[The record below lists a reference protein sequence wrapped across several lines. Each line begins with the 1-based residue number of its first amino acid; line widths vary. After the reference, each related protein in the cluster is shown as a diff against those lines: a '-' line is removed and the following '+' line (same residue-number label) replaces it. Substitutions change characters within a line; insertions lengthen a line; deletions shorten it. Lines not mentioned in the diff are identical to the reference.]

1 MAHSRLDKINE
12 LIREQVSIAI
22 YKFCSDQ
29 FISISG
35 VDTSRDLSYCDIMI
49 LAPKDE
55 EEVIKILKNNSS
67 EMQSDV
73 SKKISLRKMPK
84 LRFHLDDS
92 FKEADKI
99 NKLLEK
105 I

>member
-1 MAHSRLDKINE
+1 MVSRIDKINE
-12 LIREQVSIAI
+12 LIREQVSLEIF
-22 YKFCSDQ
+22 KFCSDK
-29 FISISG
+29 FVSISS

-49 LAPKDE
+49 LAPKDQDE
-55 EEVIKILKNNSS
+55 IIKLLKENRSKIQS
-67 EMQSDV
+67 EI

-84 LRFHLDDS
+84 IRFHLDNS
-92 FKEADKI
+92 FSYADRI

>member
-1 MAHSRLDKINE
+1 MVSRIDKINE
-12 LIREQVSIAI
+12 LIREQVSLAI
-22 YKFCSDQ
+22 YKFCSDK
-29 FISISG
+29 FVSISS

-49 LAPKDE
+49 VAPKDQDE
-55 EEVIKILKNNSS
+55 IVKMLKQNCS
-67 EMQSDV
+67 EIRSEI

-84 LRFHLDDS
+84 IRFHLDDS
-92 FKEADKI
+92 YVEADRI